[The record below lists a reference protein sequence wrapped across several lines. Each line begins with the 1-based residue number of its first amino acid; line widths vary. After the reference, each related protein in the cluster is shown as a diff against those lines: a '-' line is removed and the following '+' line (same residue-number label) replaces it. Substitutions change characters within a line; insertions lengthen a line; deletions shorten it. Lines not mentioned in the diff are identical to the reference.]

1 MPIPA
6 IIAAVAT
13 IAATAVNI
21 GMSAKAAKDAE
32 KLNKKTSAGEQSA
45 LALQRMKTADLAGQG
60 GMTAG
65 QYSRALMQ
73 DDTYAMQVQ
82 GLTNKIESQ
91 SVFGDSFRKE
101 AFYRLALSDI
111 KGFTQKT
118 ASNLQDMD
126 ANMIVQNAQLSLQAS
141 SNLREAEG
149 ALVDRENRIKMQ
161 ELEMKQ
167 AVMQNVAKGVASTAQ
182 LVGAGMKYYNAQQH
196 NKTTGQTIGINSAL
210 STPQADK
217 VFGMSEG
224 ITPSNSVVNLKGRST
239 PSDGGYDVYAAQKNA
254 SYETLYK
261 NSTTEMLSPGGIN
274 RRSREETDML
284 GDNWMSD
291 NIFGG

>member
-13 IAATAVNI
+13 IAATAVNV
-21 GMSAKAAKDAE
+21 GMSVKASKEAE

-73 DDTYAMQVQ
+73 DDAYAMQVQ

-167 AVMQNVAKGVASTAQ
+167 AVMQNVAKGIASTAQ
-182 LVGAGMKYYNAQQH
+182 LVGAGMKYYNAKQH
-196 NKTTGQTIGINSAL
+196 DKTTGQTTGINSAL

-224 ITPSNSVVNLKGRST
+224 IAPSNSIVNPTGRST

-261 NSTTEMLSPGGIN
+261 NSTTELLSPGGIN
-274 RRSREETDML
+274 MRSIEEPDML
-284 GDNWMSD
+284 VDNYMAD
-291 NIFGG
+291 IFGG

>member
-1 MPIPA
+1 MVGA
-6 IIAAVAT
+6 IVAAVAT
-13 IAATAVNI
+13 IASTAVNI
-21 GMSAKAAKDAE
+21 GMAVKASKEAE

-73 DDTYAMQVQ
+73 DDAYAMQVQ

-111 KGFTQKT
+111 KSFTQKT

-149 ALVDRENRIKMQ
+149 ALVDRENAIKAK
-161 ELEMKQ
+161 EIEMKSKI
-167 AVMQNVAKGVASTAQ
+167 MENVAKGIASTAQ
-182 LVGAGMKYYNAQQH
+182 LVGAGMKYYNAKSPATTTTAKSPATTTTPVETASPEVYNGESSIF
-196 NKTTGQTIGINSAL
+196 NKTPMQFETT
-210 STPQADK
+210 T
-217 VFGMSEG
+217 G
-224 ITPSNSVVNLKGRST
+224 ITPKATGGWNPASNSFVAFDYSGIHALEDNALEANKY
-239 PSDGGYDVYAAQKNA
+239 PEYYDI
-254 SYETLYK
+254 
-261 NSTTEMLSPGGIN
+261 GI
-274 RRSREETDML
+274 D
-284 GDNWMSD
+284 W
-291 NIFGG
+291 